1 LASHLTSICGDRSH
15 ATADLWRNLLGAV
28 AGAGPAVAQDGRGGV
43 KYSAWSAKKG
53 KSCTVAINIVDPG
66 NFKHYGFGF
75 TGNALAVI

>member
-1 LASHLTSICGDRSH
+1 MRLLTYGAIC
-15 ATADLWRNLLGAV
+15 LVLLL
-28 AGAGPAVAQDGRGGV
+28 GAGPAVAQDGRGGV